1 VGPAA
6 AGSGHFKNRRLTV
19 TFDDQE
25 YMQRYPFIDRILIS
39 SEDIQLRVRQL
50 GNEISREYQDSI
62 PIFVCILKGAY
73 PFLADLT
80 RCISVDHEVDFMA
93 VSSYE
98 GGTQSTGVVKI
109 EKDLKSNITG
119 RDIVLVEDI
128 IDTGLTIAHLV
139 ELLGTRNP
147 RSIRVAALL
156 DKKPARI
163 KEVPLHYVGFEIPK
177 EFVIGYGLDYDEK
190 YRNLPFIGIMKA

>member
-1 VGPAA
+1 M
-6 AGSGHFKNRRLTV
+6 

-25 YMQRYPFIDRILIS
+25 YLSRYPFIERILIS
-39 SEDIQLRVRQL
+39 SEEIQKRIRQL
-50 GNEISREYQDSI
+50 GNEISNDYKDST

-80 RCISVDHEVDFMA
+80 RCVSVDHEVDFMA
-93 VSSYE
+93 VSSYD
-98 GGTQSTGVVKI
+98 GGTQSTGIVKI
-109 EKDLKSNITG
+109 EKDLKANITD
-119 RDIVLVEDI
+119 RDIILVEDI

-139 ELLGTRNP
+139 ELLQTRNP
-147 RSIRVAALL
+147 RSIRIAALL

-163 KEVPLHYVGFEIPK
+163 TDVPLHYRGFEIPK
-177 EFVIGYGLDYDEK
+177 EFVIGFGLDYDEK

>member
-1 VGPAA
+1 M
-6 AGSGHFKNRRLTV
+6 

-25 YMQRYPFIDRILIS
+25 YLKRYDFLERILIT
-39 SEDIQLRVRQL
+39 SEEIQLRVRQL
-50 GNEISREYQDSI
+50 GNEISRAYEGST

-73 PFLADLT
+73 TFLADLT
-80 RCISVDHEVDFMA
+80 RCVSIDHEVDFMA
-93 VSSYE
+93 VSSYD

-109 EKDLKSNITG
+109 EKDLKSNITD
-119 RDIVLVEDI
+119 RDIILVEDI
-128 IDTGLTIAHLV
+128 IDTGLTISHLT
-139 ELLGTRNP
+139 ELLATRNP

-163 KEVPLHYVGFEIPK
+163 KDVSLHYVGFEIPK

>member
-1 VGPAA
+1 M
-6 AGSGHFKNRRLTV
+6 

-25 YMQRYPFIDRILIS
+25 YLRRYPFIDRILIS

-50 GNEISREYQDSI
+50 GNEISRAYAGST

-80 RCISVDHEVDFMA
+80 RCVSVEHEVDFMA

-109 EKDLKSNITG
+109 EKDLKSNITD
-119 RDIVLVEDI
+119 RDIILVEDI
-128 IDTGLTIAHLV
+128 IDTGLTIAHLI
-139 ELLGTRNP
+139 ELLGHPQPPQHQRGQ
-147 RSIRVAALL
+147 
-156 DKKPARI
+156 PAGQ
-163 KEVPLHYVGFEIPK
+163 EAGPPE
-177 EFVIGYGLDYDEK
+177 
-190 YRNLPFIGIMKA
+190 

>member
-1 VGPAA
+1 M
-6 AGSGHFKNRRLTV
+6 

-25 YMQRYPFIDRILIS
+25 DLQRYPFIERILIS
-39 SEDIQLRVRQL
+39 SEDIQRRIRQL
-50 GNEISREYQDSI
+50 GNEISETYRDSV

-80 RCISVDHEVDFMA
+80 RCVSVDHEVDFMA
-93 VSSYE
+93 VSSYD

-109 EKDLKSNITG
+109 EKDLKSNITN
-119 RDIVLVEDI
+119 RDVILVEDI
-128 IDTGLTIAHLV
+128 IDSGLTIDNLM
-139 ELLGTRNP
+139 ELLQTRNP

-163 KEVPLHYVGFEIPK
+163 KDVPLDFVGFEIPK
-177 EFVIGYGLDYDEK
+177 EFVIGFGLDYDEK

>member
-1 VGPAA
+1 M
-6 AGSGHFKNRRLTV
+6 

-25 YMQRYPFIDRILIS
+25 YLQRYPFIDRVLIS
-39 SEDIQLRVRQL
+39 SDEIQRRVRQL
-50 GNEISREYQDSI
+50 GNEISRAYEGSN

-80 RCISVDHEVDFMA
+80 RCVSVEHEVDFMA
-93 VSSYE
+93 VSSYG
-98 GGTQSTGVVKI
+98 GGTQSSGVVKI
-109 EKDLKSNITG
+109 TQDLSKPIAG
-119 RDIVLVEDI
+119 RHVLLVEDI
-128 IDTGLTIAHLV
+128 VDTGLTIANLIEV
-139 ELLGTRNP
+139 LETRNP

-156 DKKPARI
+156 DKKSARK
-163 KEVPLHYVGFEIPK
+163 KEVPLHYAGFEIPK

>member
-1 VGPAA
+1 M
-6 AGSGHFKNRRLTV
+6 

-25 YMQRYPFIDRILIS
+25 YLRRYPFIERVLIS
-39 SEDIQLRVRQL
+39 SDEIQKRVRQL
-50 GNEISREYQDSI
+50 GNEISGAYQGSQ

-80 RCISVDHEVDFMA
+80 RCVSVDHEVDFMA
-93 VSSYE
+93 VSSY
-98 GGTQSTGVVKI
+98 GGTTQSTGVVKI
-109 EKDLKSNITG
+109 EKDLKANITD
-119 RDIVLVEDI
+119 RDIILVEDI
-128 IDTGLTIAHLV
+128 IDTGLTIAHLID
-139 ELLGTRNP
+139 LLQTRSP

-156 DKKPARI
+156 DKKAARK

-190 YRNLPFIGIMKA
+190 YRNLPFIGVMKA

>member
-1 VGPAA
+1 
-6 AGSGHFKNRRLTV
+6 V

-25 YMQRYPFIDRILIS
+25 YLLRYPFIERILIS
-39 SEDIQLRVRQL
+39 SEEIQLRIRQM
-50 GNEISREYQDSI
+50 GNEISRAYQDST

-80 RCISVDHEVDFMA
+80 RCVSVDHEVDFMA

-98 GGTQSTGVVKI
+98 GGTESTGVVKI
-109 EKDLKSNITG
+109 EKDLKSAITG
-119 RDIVLVEDI
+119 RDVILVEDI
-128 IDTGLTIAHLV
+128 IDTGLTINHLM
-139 ELLGTRNP
+139 ELLQTRSP

-156 DKKPARI
+156 DKKPARLI
-163 KEVPLHYVGFEIPK
+163 DVPLHYTGFEIPK

>member
-1 VGPAA
+1 M
-6 AGSGHFKNRRLTV
+6 

-25 YMQRYPFIDRILIS
+25 YLRRYPFIDRVLIS
-39 SEDIQLRVRQL
+39 SEEIQKRIRQM
-50 GNEISREYQDSI
+50 GNEISRAYEGST

-80 RCISVDHEVDFMA
+80 RCVSVDHEVDFMA
-93 VSSYE
+93 VSSYD

-109 EKDLKSNITG
+109 EKDLKSNITN
-119 RDIVLVEDI
+119 RDVILVEDI
-128 IDTGLTIAHLV
+128 IDTGLTIAHLM

-147 RSIRVAALL
+147 RSIRVATLL
-156 DKKPARI
+156 DKKPARR

>member
-1 VGPAA
+1 M
-6 AGSGHFKNRRLTV
+6 

-25 YMQRYPFIDRILIS
+25 YLRRYPFIDRILIS
-39 SEDIQLRVRQL
+39 SEEIQLRVREL
-50 GNEISREYQDSI
+50 GNEISRAYQGST

-80 RCISVDHEVDFMA
+80 RCVSVDHEVDFMA

-109 EKDLKSNITG
+109 EKDLKGNITG
-119 RDIVLVEDI
+119 RDVILVEDI
-128 IDTGLTIAHLV
+128 IDTGLTISHLM

-147 RSIRVAALL
+147 RSIRVATLL

-163 KEVPLHYVGFEIPK
+163 KNVDLHYVGFEIPK

>member
-1 VGPAA
+1 M
-6 AGSGHFKNRRLTV
+6 

-25 YMQRYPFIDRILIS
+25 YLQRYPFIERVLIS

-50 GNEISREYQDSI
+50 GNEISRAYQDST

-80 RCISVDHEVDFMA
+80 RCVSVDHEVDFMA
-93 VSSYE
+93 VSSYG
-98 GGTQSTGVVKI
+98 GGTQSSGVVKI
-109 EKDLKSNITG
+109 EKDLKANITN
-119 RDIVLVEDI
+119 RDVILVEDI
-128 IDTGLTIAHLV
+128 IDTGLTIANLI
-139 ELLGTRNP
+139 ELLETRNP

-156 DKKPARI
+156 DKKAARI
-163 KEVPLHYVGFEIPK
+163 KDVPLHYTGFEIPK

>member
-1 VGPAA
+1 M
-6 AGSGHFKNRRLTV
+6 

-25 YMQRYPFIDRILIS
+25 YLQRYDFIDRVLIS
-39 SEDIQLRVRQL
+39 SDEIQQRIKQL
-50 GNEISREYQDSI
+50 GIEISNDYRGTT
-62 PIFVCILKGAY
+62 PIFICILKGAY

-80 RCISVDHEVDFMA
+80 RCVSVDHEVDFMA

-109 EKDLKSNITG
+109 EKDLKANITD
-119 RDIVLVEDI
+119 RDVILVEDI

-147 RSIRVAALL
+147 RSIRIASLL
-156 DKKPARI
+156 DKKPART
-163 KEVPLHYVGFEIPK
+163 KDVQLHYVGFEIPK

>member
-1 VGPAA
+1 M
-6 AGSGHFKNRRLTV
+6 

-25 YMQRYPFIDRILIS
+25 YLSRYPFIDRVLIS
-39 SEDIQLRVRQL
+39 SEEIQLRVRQL
-50 GNEISREYQDSI
+50 GNEISNDYKDSI

-80 RCISVDHEVDFMA
+80 RCVSVDHEVDFMA
-93 VSSYE
+93 VSSYD
-98 GGTQSTGVVKI
+98 GGTQSSGVVKI
-109 EKDLKSNITG
+109 EKDLKSNINN
-119 RDIVLVEDI
+119 RDVILVEDI
-128 IDTGLTIAHLV
+128 IDTGLTIDNLMD
-139 ELLGTRNP
+139 LLKTRNP

-156 DKKPARI
+156 DKKIAR
-163 KEVPLHYVGFEIPK
+163 KKDVPLHYIGFEIPD

>member
-1 VGPAA
+1 M
-6 AGSGHFKNRRLTV
+6 

-25 YMQRYPFIDRILIS
+25 YLRRYPFIDRVLIS
-39 SEDIQLRVRQL
+39 SEQIQLRIREL
-50 GNEISREYQDSI
+50 GNEISRDYKDST

-80 RCISVDHEVDFMA
+80 RCVSVDHEVDFMA

-109 EKDLKSNITG
+109 EKDLKGNIRE
-119 RDIVLVEDI
+119 RDIILVEDI
-128 IDTGLTIAHLV
+128 IDTGLTINHLMD
-139 ELLGTRNP
+139 LLQTRAP

-156 DKKPARI
+156 DKKPARKI
-163 KEVPLHYVGFEIPK
+163 EVPLHYTGFEIPE

-190 YRNLPFIGIMKA
+190 YRNLPFVGIMKA

>member
-1 VGPAA
+1 
-6 AGSGHFKNRRLTV
+6 V

-25 YMQRYPFIDRILIS
+25 YLQRYDFIERVLIS
-39 SEDIQLRVRQL
+39 SEDIQKRIRQL
-50 GNEISREYQDSI
+50 GTEISNDYRGTT
-62 PIFVCILKGAY
+62 PIFICILKGAY

-80 RCISVDHEVDFMA
+80 RCVTVDHEVDFMA

-109 EKDLKSNITG
+109 EKDLKSNITD
-119 RDIVLVEDI
+119 RDIILVEDI
-128 IDTGLTIAHLV
+128 IDTGLTIAHLI

-163 KEVPLHYVGFEIPK
+163 TDVPLHYMGFEIPK

>member
-1 VGPAA
+1 M
-6 AGSGHFKNRRLTV
+6 

-25 YMQRYPFIDRILIS
+25 YLTRYPFIDRVLIS
-39 SEDIQLRVRQL
+39 SDEIQRRIRQL
-50 GNEISREYQDSI
+50 ANEISNDYRGST

-80 RCISVDHEVDFMA
+80 RCVAVEHEVDFMA
-93 VSSYE
+93 VSSYD

-109 EKDLKSNITG
+109 EKDLKANITD
-119 RDIVLVEDI
+119 RDIIIVEDI
-128 IDTGLTIAHLV
+128 IDTGLTIAYLID
-139 ELLGTRNP
+139 LLQTRNP

-156 DKKPARI
+156 DKKAARK
-163 KEVPLHYVGFEIPK
+163 KEVPMHYVGFEIPK
-177 EFVIGYGLDYDEK
+177 EFVIGFGLDYDEK